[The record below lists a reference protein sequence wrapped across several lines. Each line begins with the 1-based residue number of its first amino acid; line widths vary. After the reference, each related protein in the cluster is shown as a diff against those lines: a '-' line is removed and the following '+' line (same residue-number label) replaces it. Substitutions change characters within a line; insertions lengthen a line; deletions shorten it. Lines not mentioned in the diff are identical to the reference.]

1 MNSKIYESFFS
12 IWILFVL
19 FFLVFVFT
27 SIYSSSTS
35 NIRKYQMVSG
45 IVSAKN
51 QVMIFVTAKQLN
63 WLYRNEVILI
73 DGEKNKFLIDRKLNN
88 VTLKKDKKMYQVFLS
103 VSTKKYVINDSILIG
118 ILQEK
123 TSFFSIFLDTWKGG

>member
-88 VTLKKDKKMYQVFLS
+88 ITLKKDKKMYQVFLS

>member
-1 MNSKIYESFFS
+1 MNSKVYESFFS
-12 IWILFVL
+12 IWILFIL

-27 SIYSSSTS
+27 FIYSSSTS

-63 WLYRNEVILI
+63 WLYRNEVVLI
-73 DGEKNKFLIDRKLNN
+73 DGEKNNFLIDRKLNN
-88 VTLKKDKKMYQVFLS
+88 STLKKDKKMYQVFLS
-103 VSTKKYVINDSILIG
+103 VSTKKYVVNDSILIG

>member
-88 VTLKKDKKMYQVFLS
+88 ITLKKDKKMYQVFLS

-123 TSFFSIFLDTWKGG
+123 TAFFSIFLDTWKGG

>member
-1 MNSKIYESFFS
+1 MNSKVYESFFS
-12 IWILFVL
+12 ICILFIL

-27 SIYSSSTS
+27 FIYSSSTS

-63 WLYRNEVILI
+63 WFYRNEVVLI
-73 DGEKNKFLIDRKLNN
+73 DGEKNNFLIDRKLNN
-88 VTLKKDKKMYQVFLS
+88 STLKKDKKMYQVFLS
-103 VSTKKYVINDSILIG
+103 VSTKKYVVNDSILIG